1 MLTQAARGRGRSH
14 WPAWEVCVQCP
25 DLQLRDVA
33 CPQDPQGGNWR
44 SKYPLISSS
53 SRWCLPQAKPHRT
66 PRASGPYRWVP
77 GCRGCRTDGVS
88 SSSRRNKPR
97 VLKGQHWPAGK
108 PSSSPPPEPWG
119 WQGGHSLALGLL
131 TRRPHEGEEGNLIP
145 LFVNLRKPNKLSF
158 LQARPIFA
166 LDIWKTLPDFP
177 ISDDGPQLTWD
188 WVPWP
193 LRNVTSDGQRDS

>member
-1 MLTQAARGRGRSH
+1 MQRVQDGRREQQQPSEQAPR
-14 WPAWEVCVQCP
+14 
-25 DLQLRDVA
+25 
-33 CPQDPQGGNWR
+33 PQRTVLASRQAL
-44 SKYPLISSS
+44 PL
-53 SRWCLPQAKPHRT
+53 
-66 PRASGPYRWVP
+66 
-77 GCRGCRTDGVS
+77 
-88 SSSRRNKPR
+88 
-97 VLKGQHWPAGK
+97 
-108 PSSSPPPEPWG
+108 PPPEPWG